1 MGVDAQADLVSETA
15 RLKAAIAGVA
25 EAAEIALSGGF
36 EASAAKTLGAEHEEL
51 TRQLGALHQRVAVA
65 VRRNEGPGAM
75 RAELATLL
83 FFARTLQ
90 ADAEAWRSA
99 LRDQVD
105 ELERQRRAAVEE
117 RERLA
122 VEHEKLAVERENLV
136 RRRDALQSTILQT
149 AARLALQYRGE
160 CRRTV
165 PVVTLGDGLTVC
177 SVSVACPRRGFRF
190 ARLWV
195 VTLTGS
201 RDVLIRRE

>member
-25 EAAEIALSGGF
+25 GAAEIALAGGF

-51 TRQLGALHQRVAVA
+51 TRQLGALRQRVAVA
-65 VRRNEGPGAM
+65 VRRNEGRGAM

>member
-1 MGVDAQADLVSETA
+1 MGVGVDAQTDLVAEIVG
-15 RLKAAIAGVA
+15 LKFAIDRAA
-25 EAAEIALSGGF
+25 EAARILLAGRPSASGDDR
-36 EASAAKTLGAEHEEL
+36 AWAEREEL
-51 TRQLGALHQRVAVA
+51 KRQLEALRERVAA
-65 VRRNEGPGAM
+65 AERLNEGPGSL

-99 LRDQVD
+99 LQDQVR
-105 ELERQRRAAVEE
+105 ELERQRRAACDE

-122 VEHEKLAVERENLV
+122 AEHDKLV
-136 RRRDALQSTILQT
+136 RRREALQSTILQT
-149 AARLALQYRGE
+149 AARLAQQNRGE

-165 PVVTLGDGLTVC
+165 PVITLGVGLTVC

-201 RDVLIRRE
+201 CDVLIRRE

>member
-1 MGVDAQADLVSETA
+1 MGVGVDAQTDLVTEIFG
-15 RLKAAIAGVA
+15 LKVAIDRAA
-25 EAAEIALSGGF
+25 EAARISLAGRPSASGDDR
-36 EASAAKTLGAEHEEL
+36 AWAEREEL
-51 TRQLGALHQRVAVA
+51 KRQLGALREGVEAA
-65 VRRNEGPGAM
+65 ERRNEGPGSL

-90 ADAEAWRSA
+90 ADAEALRSA
-99 LRDQVD
+99 LRDQVR
-105 ELERQRRAAVEE
+105 ELERQRRAARDE

-122 VEHEKLAVERENLV
+122 AEHDKLV
-136 RRRDALQSTILQT
+136 RRREALQSTVVQT
-149 AARLALQYRGE
+149 AARLAQQYRGE

-165 PVVTLGDGLTVC
+165 PVITLGNGLTVC